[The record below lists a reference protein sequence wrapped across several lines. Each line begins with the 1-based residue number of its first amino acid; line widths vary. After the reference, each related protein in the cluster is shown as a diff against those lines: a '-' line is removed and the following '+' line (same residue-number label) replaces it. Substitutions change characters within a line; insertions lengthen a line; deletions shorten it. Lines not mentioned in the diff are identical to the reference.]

1 MSNYYG
7 KVRTN
12 YFSVTDENALRDIIS
27 RVRGSEDTV
36 ELHMEQAS
44 NGEKKFMFLCES
56 DILGFPET
64 DENGEVY
71 EDCDYSFDDFTAAL
85 QKILP
90 ENEAIII
97 TEVGSEKMRYLSGY
111 VTVITRN
118 EIRHEN
124 LHNIGIRIARRLL
137 NNENWVTKNEY

>member
-27 RVRGSEDTV
+27 RACGSEDTV
-36 ELHMEQAS
+36 HLHVEQTIS
-44 NGEKKFMFLCES
+44 GEKKFMFLCGSE
-56 DILGFPET
+56 ILGFPET

-85 QKILP
+85 QNILP

-111 VTVITRN
+111 VTVITQNEVAYGNLRN
-118 EIRHEN
+118 
-124 LHNIGIRIARRLL
+124 LGIEIARRLL
-137 NNENWVTKNEY
+137 NNESWDTKNEY

>member
-7 KVRTN
+7 KTRTN

-36 ELHMEQAS
+36 ELYMEQAS
-44 NGEKKFMFLCES
+44 NGEKKFMFLCGS
-56 DILGFPET
+56 DILGFPEI
-64 DENGEVY
+64 DENGEIY

-85 QKILP
+85 QKILR

-97 TEVGSEKMRYLSGY
+97 TEVGSEKMRYLSGH
-111 VTVITRN
+111 VTVITQNEVAYGNLRN
-118 EIRHEN
+118 LGVE
-124 LHNIGIRIARRLL
+124 IARRLL
-137 NNENWVTKNEY
+137 NNDSWETKNEY

>member
-7 KVRTN
+7 KTRTN

-27 RVRGSEDTV
+27 CVRGSEDTV
-36 ELHMEQAS
+36 ELHMEQAI
-44 NGEKKFMFLCES
+44 NGEKKFMFLCGS

-124 LHNIGIRIARRLL
+124 LRNIGIRIARRLL
-137 NNENWVTKNEY
+137 NNDSWETKNEY

>member
-44 NGEKKFMFLCES
+44 NGEKKFMFLCGSE
-56 DILGFPET
+56 ILGFPET

-71 EDCDYSFDDFTAAL
+71 EDCDYSFDDFTASL

-111 VTVITRN
+111 VTVITQNEVAYGNLRN
-118 EIRHEN
+118 
-124 LHNIGIRIARRLL
+124 LGIEIARRLL
-137 NNENWVTKNEY
+137 NNESWDTKNEY

>member
-7 KVRTN
+7 KTRTN

-27 RVRGSEDTV
+27 RACGSEDTV
-36 ELHMEQAS
+36 HLHVEQTIS
-44 NGEKKFMFLCES
+44 GEKKFMFLCGSE
-56 DILGFPET
+56 ILGFPET

-111 VTVITRN
+111 VTVITQNEVAYGNLRN
-118 EIRHEN
+118 
-124 LHNIGIRIARRLL
+124 LGIEIARRLL
-137 NNENWVTKNEY
+137 NNESWDTKNEY

>member
-36 ELHMEQAS
+36 ELYMEQES
-44 NGEKKFMFLCES
+44 NGEKKFMFLCGS

-137 NNENWVTKNEY
+137 NNENWDTKNEY

>member
-36 ELHMEQAS
+36 ELYMEQAI

-97 TEVGSEKMRYLSGY
+97 TEVGSEKMRYLLGC
-111 VTVITRN
+111 VTVVTRN
-118 EIRHEN
+118 EIKCEN
-124 LHNIGIRIARRLL
+124 LRSLGINIARELL
-137 NNENWVTKNEY
+137 NDESWDTKNEY

>member
-1 MSNYYG
+1 MSNYCG
-7 KVRTN
+7 KTRTN
-12 YFSVTDENALRDIIS
+12 YFSVTDENALRDIVS
-27 RVRGSEDTV
+27 RACGSEDTV
-36 ELHMEQAS
+36 ELYMEQAI

-97 TEVGSEKMRYLSGY
+97 TEVGSEKMRYLLGS

-118 EIRHEN
+118 EIRYED
-124 LHNIGIRIARRLL
+124 LRNIGISIAKSLL
-137 NNENWVTKNEY
+137 NNESWETENEY

>member
-7 KVRTN
+7 KTRTN

-111 VTVITRN
+111 VTVITRK

-124 LHNIGIRIARRLL
+124 LRNIGIRIARRLL
-137 NNENWVTKNEY
+137 NNESWDTKNEY

>member
-36 ELHMEQAS
+36 ELHMEQAI

-124 LHNIGIRIARRLL
+124 LRNIGIRIARRLL
-137 NNENWVTKNEY
+137 NNDSWETKNEY